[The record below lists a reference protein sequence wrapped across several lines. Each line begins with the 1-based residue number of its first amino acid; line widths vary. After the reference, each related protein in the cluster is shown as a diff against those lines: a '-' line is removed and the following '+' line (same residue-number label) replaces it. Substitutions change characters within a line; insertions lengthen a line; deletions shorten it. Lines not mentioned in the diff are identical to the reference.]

1 MARPTIGR
9 QRLTRFKQWSMCVG
23 FTWVRR
29 RQRRVPVVGTF
40 MQRDYGVRNNSKMGR
55 GRNRRAAQNLGPWLQ
70 QSLGP
75 RRMPSCA

>member
-40 MQRDYGVRNNSKMGR
+40 MQRDYGVRNNSKMGA
-55 GRNRRAAQNLGPWLQ
+55 GKKQEGSAE
-70 QSLGP
+70 P
-75 RRMPSCA
+75 RPLAVAEPGA